1 MGSSSFKLTHYQLTW
16 VRFSRNDKQEIIATG
31 VGARVVS
38 SAPRHSWPRVC
49 ARAKSE
55 RDP

>member
-38 SAPRHSWPRVC
+38 SAPRHSCPRVC